1 MLLFGYELSKS
12 ILLLIQLSKKE
23 IMKNIKLSILALVVA
38 GITLVSCKKEEEAA
52 NAETNAVTET
62 TTNSDSKTV
71 AKAETTTFNIEGMTC
86 AMGCA
91 KTIENKLAGL
101 EGVQKATVDFEK
113 KTATVEY
120 DAAVQTPE
128 KLVETVEAVADG
140 KTYKV
145 SNVKNTA
152 DKAMNYQEPK
162 QEKKKTT
169 ATKEASKTAEASA
182 KTKKAGCCASKKSCS
197 SNVKA
202 EGTL

>member
-1 MLLFGYELSKS
+1 
-12 ILLLIQLSKKE
+12 
-23 IMKNIKLSILALVVA
+23 MKNSKLSILALVIA
-38 GITLVSCKKEEEAA
+38 GITLVSCKKEESSA
-52 NAETNAVTET
+52 TIDQKVITET
-62 TTNSDSKTV
+62 SAGEIKSKAV
-71 AKAETTTFNIEGMTC
+71 ANAETTTFNIEGMTC

-101 EGVQKATVDFEK
+101 DGVQKATVDFEK

-169 ATKEASKTAEASA
+169 ATKEASKTAEVSTT
-182 KTKKAGCCASKKSCS
+182 TKKKEGCCASKKSCS

>member
-1 MLLFGYELSKS
+1 
-12 ILLLIQLSKKE
+12 
-23 IMKNIKLSILALVVA
+23 MKNMKLSALVLTFA
-38 GITLVSCKKEEEAA
+38 GLTLIGCKKESVE
-52 NAETNAVTET
+52 N
-62 TTNSDSKTV
+62 TTNEGTKKEASKTV
-71 AKAETTTFNIEGMTC
+71 AKAETTSFKIEGMTC

-101 EGVQKATVDFEK
+101 DGVQKASVDFEK

-145 SNVKNTA
+145 SEVKNSA

-162 QEKKKTT
+162 QDKKKKAAKATEEAKTT
-169 ATKEASKTAEASA
+169 ATPEGE
-182 KTKKAGCCASKKSCS
+182 KKAGCCAGKKACS
-197 SNVKA
+197 EKDMKPA
-202 EGTL
+202 TL

>member
-1 MLLFGYELSKS
+1 MKIMKLST
-12 ILLLIQLSKKE
+12 LALVFAGLTLVGCKKE
-23 IMKNIKLSILALVVA
+23 I
-38 GITLVSCKKEEEAA
+38 
-52 NAETNAVTET
+52 AETSSEEGTQNET
-62 TTNSDSKTV
+62 SKVV
-71 AKAETTTFNIEGMTC
+71 AKAETTSFKIDGMTC

-101 EGVQKATVDFEK
+101 DGVQKATVDFEK

-145 SNVKNTA
+145 SDVKNSA

-162 QEKKKTT
+162 QDKKKKAAKANDEAKTT
-169 ATKEASKTAEASA
+169 AAPEGE
-182 KTKKAGCCASKKSCS
+182 KKVGCCAGKKACSEKESKP
-197 SNVKA
+197 A
-202 EGTL
+202 TL

>member
-1 MLLFGYELSKS
+1 MLLFVYELSKS
-12 ILLLIQLSKKE
+12 ILLFSQLSKKI
-23 IMKNIKLSILALVVA
+23 IMKNIRLSILALTLA
-38 GITLVSCKKEEEAA
+38 GITFVSCKK
-52 NAETNAVTET
+52 AETTAT
-62 TTNSDSKTV
+62 SADSKVV
-71 AKAETTTFNIEGMTC
+71 AKADSSVSEQAKQTTSFNIEGMTC

-101 EGVQKATVDFEK
+101 DGVQKATVDFDK

-120 DAAVQTPE
+120 DATVQTPE

-145 SNVKNTA
+145 SNVKNSA

-169 ATKEASKTAEASA
+169 ATKETSKKEACA
-182 KTKKAGCCASKKSCS
+182 TTEKKAGCCASKKSCS
-197 SNVKA
+197 SAVKA

>member
-1 MLLFGYELSKS
+1 MLLFVYELPKS
-12 ILLLIQLSKKE
+12 ILLFYSIIKKE
-23 IMKNIKLSILALVVA
+23 IMKNIKLSILGLALA
-38 GITLVSCKKEEEAA
+38 GITFVSCKKTETTPVADV
-52 NAETNAVTET
+52 NAQTET
-62 TTNSDSKTV
+62 TTKSDSKTV

-101 EGVQKATVDFEK
+101 DGVQKATVDFEK

-145 SNVKNTA
+145 SNVKNSA
-152 DKAMNYQEPK
+152 DKAMNYGDP
-162 QEKKKTT
+162 KKKK
-169 ATKEASKTAEASA
+169 KETSKETSKTEACA
-182 KTKKAGCCASKKSCS
+182 TTEKKAGCCASKKSCS
-197 SNVKA
+197 STVKA